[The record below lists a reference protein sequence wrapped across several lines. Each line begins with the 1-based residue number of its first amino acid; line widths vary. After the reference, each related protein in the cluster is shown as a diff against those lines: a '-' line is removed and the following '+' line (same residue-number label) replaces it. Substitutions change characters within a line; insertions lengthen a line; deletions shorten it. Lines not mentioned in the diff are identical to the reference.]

1 MSARHAAGPTQV
13 RRPCQAVLRT
23 IVAETIA
30 LATLAPALVDAVGL
44 PRTTGVG
51 LVILTVSGAM
61 TRVLAVPGVDK
72 WLTTRLPW
80 LAADPPPR

>member
-1 MSARHAAGPTQV
+1 MSARHAAEPTQV
-13 RRPCQAVLRT
+13 RRPWQAVLRT
-23 IVAETIA
+23 IVAEILA
-30 LATLAPALVDAVGL
+30 LAPLAPALVDAIGL

-51 LVILTVSGAM
+51 LVILTVSGAI
-61 TRVLAVPGVDK
+61 TRVLAVPGVDQ